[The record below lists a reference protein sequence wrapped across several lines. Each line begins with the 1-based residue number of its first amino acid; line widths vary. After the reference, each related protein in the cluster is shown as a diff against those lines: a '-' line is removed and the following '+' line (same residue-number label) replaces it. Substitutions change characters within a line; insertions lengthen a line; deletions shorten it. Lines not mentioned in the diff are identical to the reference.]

1 MSRVWVIFKR
11 VGRLLKFLIVCLVIT
26 ICALLLWRVFTTSTP
41 KEIENIAVNDDM
53 KAAYAQKGDE
63 LYVFKQLYDEMTRHE
78 RNAGYFGVPEAE
90 FVPDANQGHIVFRYN
105 NSTLR
110 EVATDYSLPAI
121 PPRESDLFDVSM
133 VVCVDLT
140 PENKNDNIGEE
151 LANFKNVRIKPSS
164 EQSAKN
170 TLYNFKRLVFEFEK
184 GEEPLDLAELLEK
197 DAIIAIY
204 IDVYYKE
211 DLDYQKTAYGTLC
224 VYDYRANDIAVK
236 LSGKEKKALG
246 E

>member
-11 VGRLLKFLIVCLVIT
+11 VGRLLKFLLFCLILT
-26 ICALLLWRVFTTSTP
+26 ICILLLWRVFSTSTP
-41 KEIENIAVNDDM
+41 KDIKDLDANADM

-63 LYVFKQLYDEMTRHE
+63 LYVFKQMYDEITRHE

-90 FVPDANQGHIVFRYN
+90 LIPDANQAQIVFRYN

-110 EVATDYSLPAI
+110 EVASDYSLSSI
-121 PPRESDLFDVSM
+121 PSRDSDLFDVSM

-140 PENKNDNIGEE
+140 PENKDDNIGDK
-151 LANFKNVRIKPSS
+151 LANFKNIRIKASS
-164 EQSAKN
+164 EQRSKN
-170 TLYNFKRLVFEFEK
+170 TLYNFKRLVFEFEN
-184 GEEPLDLAELLEK
+184 GEEPLDLSELLEK
-197 DAIIAIY
+197 NAIIAIY
-204 IDVYYKE
+204 VDVYYKE
-211 DLDYQKTAYGTLC
+211 DLDYEKAAYGTLC
-224 VYDYRANDIAVK
+224 VYDYRANNIAVK